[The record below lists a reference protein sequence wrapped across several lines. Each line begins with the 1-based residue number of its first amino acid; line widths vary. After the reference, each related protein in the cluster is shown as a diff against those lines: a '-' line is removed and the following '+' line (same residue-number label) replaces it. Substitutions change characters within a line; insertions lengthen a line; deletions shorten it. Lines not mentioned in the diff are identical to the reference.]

1 MERRERRTRMTRTKT
16 YYRRLKLIFF
26 SLRSPKGNVVT
37 AFKSV
42 EGMDGP
48 ILTASKVKEGDRS

>member
-1 MERRERRTRMTRTKT
+1 M
-16 YYRRLKLIFF
+16 
-26 SLRSPKGNVVT
+26 VT

-48 ILTASKVKEGDRS
+48 ILTASKVKQGDRSCRAQWDGC

>member
-1 MERRERRTRMTRTKT
+1 MTRTKT

-48 ILTASKVKEGDRS
+48 ILTASKVKQGDRS